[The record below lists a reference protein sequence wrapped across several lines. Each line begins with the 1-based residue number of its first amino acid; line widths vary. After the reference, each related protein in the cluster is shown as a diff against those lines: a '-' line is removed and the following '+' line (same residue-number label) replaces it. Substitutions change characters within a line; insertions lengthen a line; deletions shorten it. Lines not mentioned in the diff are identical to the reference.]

1 MRFEALHVPQKIVGH
16 VKLLWFLYRD
26 PRTPKIFKILVWIVF
41 LYLLMPLDIIPDFIP
56 VLGQLDDLL
65 VILIGLKFLIR
76 LCPPELVKECRDR
89 IQT

>member
-1 MRFEALHVPQKIVGH
+1 MRFESLHIPKKIIGQ

-26 PRTPKIFKILVWIVF
+26 PRTPKSFKILVWVVF

-65 VILIGLKFLIR
+65 VILIGYKLLIK
-76 LCPPELVKECRDR
+76 LCPVEFVEECRR
-89 IQT
+89 QAQT